1 MGVPKETLD
10 RGLYWRN
17 QAFITEFY
25 HPLSRKQRLR
35 QNPNERVYTFWD
47 YMRNAYGR
55 NAGLRLDHFLLNPK
69 VADRLIN
76 AFKQFS
82 YAFTFYLL
90 SSQFSQASEN
100 PIFFL
105 EINTPSFKL
114 PIKNYFRNFDKKQQ
128 TN

>member
-69 VADRLIN
+69 VADGLVN
-76 AFKQFS
+76 AGVDKQVRGWDK
-82 YAFTFYLL
+82 
-90 SSQFSQASEN
+90 ASDHAPVWIE
-100 PIFFL
+100 L
-105 EINTPSFKL
+105 A
-114 PIKNYFRNFDKKQQ
+114 D
-128 TN
+128 